1 MNEYDDKDDE
11 DDDAD
16 DDNGA
21 DDYDANDD
29 VHCSWWRHKQW
40 FWWSVRL
47 DNSKLGLTQQQKICW
62 HWHVARI
69 ISSQKIY
76 SLYARKHHIVEIG
89 GDVTDAGRQTKTED
103 RATQPK
109 EAGGWVSQKAVL
121 KSLTLHVI
129 WSQVIKLRR
138 QIDLFGLKW
147 KYKLASHEKV
157 QGTRLSHIYSY
168 ISYHNLMSQ
177 DVQLHKL
184 FWTNQIKE
192 KHFYENFEKYGITSL
207 LFHHC

>member
-1 MNEYDDKDDE
+1 M
-11 DDDAD
+11 
-16 DDNGA
+16 
-21 DDYDANDD
+21 
-29 VHCSWWRHKQW
+29 
-40 FWWSVRL
+40 
-47 DNSKLGLTQQQKICW
+47 TICW

-129 WSQVIKLRR
+129 WSQVITLRR
-138 QIDLFGLKW
+138 QIDLFWPASLKW

-177 DVQLHKL
+177 DVRLHKL
-184 FWTNQIKE
+184 FWIIQIKE
-192 KHFYENFEKYGITSL
+192 KHFYENFEKYGMTSL